1 MVRSCILMSFLW
13 TISTAGLVNE
23 CNFDGV
29 VTKAAALQNLSFISS
44 SSSVMFSRTL
54 PSTRTSSHSCIV
66 TTEDKD
72 SFLYVKAKTSGE
84 KNGKIERLFIAD
96 KHVYRYMD
104 RSYFLF
110 QIVTTYGHMTSEFC
124 CAGS

>member
-13 TISTAGLVNE
+13 TISTAELVNE
-23 CNFDGV
+23 CNFDGE

-96 KHVYRYMD
+96 KHLYIYMD

-110 QIVTTYGHMTSEFC
+110 QIVIRMVI
-124 CAGS
+124 

>member
-13 TISTAGLVNE
+13 TLSTAGLVNE
-23 CNFDGV
+23 CNFDGE

-84 KNGKIERLFIAD
+84 KNGKIERLFIAETCI
-96 KHVYRYMD
+96 H
-104 RSYFLF
+104 
-110 QIVTTYGHMTSEFC
+110 IYG
-124 CAGS
+124 